1 MRATIRLAVLLPLLA
16 ACGEGPVAPGRF
28 TAEGRWLGRTF
39 PYELALDL
47 AQDRDN
53 RVTGDGEVRG
63 LREILYLDTL
73 ELEPLVVDTAR
84 DTVYTSTVRFQVVGR
99 WSFPAVDLTFTAP
112 GYGEAAY
119 AGAFPT
125 RDGTAVADSLPGR
138 LTGSGF
144 GSVDLPL
151 GRVP

>member
-1 MRATIRLAVLLPLLA
+1 MRAIVRFAVLLPLLA

-47 AQDRDN
+47 GQDRDN
-53 RVTGDGEVRG
+53 RITGTGEVRG

-84 DTVYTSTVRFQVVGR
+84 DTVYADTVRFQVAGR
-99 WSFPAVDLTFTAP
+99 WSFPAVDLTFFAP

-119 AGAFPT
+119 AGSFPT
-125 RDGTAVADSLPGR
+125 REGTAVPDSLPGR

-144 GSVDLPL
+144 GSVDFRL
-151 GRVP
+151 GRAP